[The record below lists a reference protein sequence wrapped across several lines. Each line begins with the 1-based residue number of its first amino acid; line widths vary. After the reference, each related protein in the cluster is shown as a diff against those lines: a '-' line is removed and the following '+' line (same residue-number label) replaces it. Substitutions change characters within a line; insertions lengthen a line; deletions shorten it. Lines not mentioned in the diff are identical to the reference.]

1 MIYQIKNLEC
11 LNINTVVFHN
21 VRVPENLLSRKQEI
35 SRTGGGGFS
44 SSPKTSQR
52 SECSHSSQSPQGTYL
67 TNKDTGCPG
76 EFEFQTHKKFCLRSP
91 EKLLF
96 CFLTFKVSG
105 CPWVPYP
112 GTSDT
117 RVENHPSE
125 TKKACGFCSFTA
137 SSEMVAKPGA
147 GRGSSVVQGSF
158 F

>member
-1 MIYQIKNLEC
+1 MIYHIKYLEC

-21 VRVPENLLSRKQEI
+21 VRVPEKLLSRKQEI
-35 SRTGGGGFS
+35 SRAGVGGFS
-44 SSPKTSQR
+44 SSPKTSR
-52 SECSHSSQSPQGTYL
+52 KSECSHSSQSSQGTYL

-96 CFLTFKVSG
+96 SFLKFKVSG
-105 CPWVPYP
+105 CPWLSYP

-117 RVENHPSE
+117 QVENHPSE
-125 TKKACGFCSFTA
+125 TKKACSFCSFMP
-137 SSEMVAKPGA
+137 SSEMVAKSWA